1 MKKILIVVASV
12 MISLGA
18 YGQGTVNFANIGATL
33 DAPILNLTGAKASG
47 SKYKV
52 ELLAGATAGSLTPV
66 PGGLTALSDNASA
79 AGYFLGGTVT
89 LANQAGGSK
98 PFFQV
103 RAWDSTGGALYATAA
118 IRGESTVFQLGG
130 AGLGGGGTPPAPPSD
145 LIGLT
150 SFRLVP
156 EPSVIALA
164 LVGGAA
170 LLLRRRK

>member
-33 DAPILNLTGAKASG
+33 DAPVLNLTGAKASG

-52 ELLAGATAGSLTPV
+52 ELLAGSTATSLTV
-66 PGGLTALSDNASA
+66 VGSTALSDNASA

-89 LANQAGGSK
+89 IAGQAPGTK
-98 PFFQV
+98 PFLQV
-103 RAWDSTGGALYATAA
+103 RAFDSTGGATFANAA
-118 IRGESTVFQLGG
+118 IRGESTIFALGSAG
-130 AGLGGGGTPPAPPSD
+130 GLGGVGTPPSTPSD